1 MRSCSDRARALIESP
16 ADEFG
21 GGFDVTWVADLMYD
35 NERRVQD
42 LPVSDPE
49 VQWDGSSFVQG
60 SGSVRVVWADDF
72 GGSMI
77 PRQVGDWFSP
87 FGGEVQLDVI
97 VSAGTFRERIPMGR
111 FVIDEPTDV
120 VEARMWFMGREIHP
134 GEAFTLR
141 LKDRLKK
148 VEQDEFPFPTAPR
161 SVSAWQEVQAITGF
175 PVVRSVPD
183 AVVTSAVAYEGE
195 KRAPLN
201 KLFDLM
207 GAWPQLDPAGVLT
220 GLPKAWGPPVGAIRG
235 VVSAPVRMSAEQTY
249 NMVVVEGKSPDGDPI
264 YATADVH
271 EGFLRVRNLD
281 GSASPFGQKPYRDAS
296 EFLTTYEQCVQY
308 ARDLLGR
315 VSRVRGVT
323 RDVVEPFNPLREV
336 GDVLTF
342 EGGLV
347 RVQKIVHSGGETR
360 LVVEVPDEGVA

>member
-1 MRSCSDRARALIESP
+1 
-16 ADEFG
+16 
-21 GGFDVTWVADLMYD
+21 MYD

-42 LPVSDPE
+42 LPVTDPS

-60 SGSVRVVWADDF
+60 SGSVRVVWADEY
-72 GGSMI
+72 GKSMI
-77 PRQVGDWFSP
+77 PRQVGDLFSP
-87 FGGEVQLDVI
+87 FGAELQVDVL

-111 FVIDEPTDV
+111 FVIDEPTDA

-161 SVSAWQEVQAITGF
+161 SASAWGEVQAITGF
-175 PVVRSVPD
+175 PIVRTVPD
-183 AVVTSAVAYEGE
+183 ATVTSAVAYEGE
-195 KRAPLN
+195 KRNTLN

-207 GAWPQLDPAGVLT
+207 GAWPQLDPAGVLV
-220 GLPKAWGPPVGAIRG
+220 GLPKAWGAPVGEIRG
-235 VVSAPVRMSAEQTY
+235 VVSAPVKMSAEQTY
-249 NMVVVEGKSPDGDPI
+249 NMVVVEGKSSDGDPI
-264 YATADVH
+264 YATADVT
-271 EGFLRVRNLD
+271 EGFLRVRNGD
-281 GSASPFGQKPYRDAS
+281 GSVSPFGQKPYRYAS
-296 EFLTTYEQCVQY
+296 EFLTTFEQCAQY
-308 ARDLLGR
+308 ARELLAR

-336 GDVLTF
+336 GDVLVF

-347 RVQKIVHSGGETR
+347 RVQKVSHVGAETR
-360 LVVEVPDEGVA
+360 LVVEVPD